1 VRVYPYDALETALDE
16 LEAGELG
23 AFMKL
28 EPVMRW
34 LTATRPR
41 LQVVATGITTE
52 YLAVAVA
59 SGNEALAEQID
70 AAQRAIT
77 GRGERTALAA
87 RWFAH
92 IDPSATAVLL

>member
-1 VRVYPYDALETALDE
+1 
-16 LEAGELG
+16 
-23 AFMKL
+23 
-28 EPVMRW
+28 
-34 LTATRPR
+34 

-70 AAQRAIT
+70 AAQRAVAD
-77 GRGERTALAA
+77 RGEGTALAA
-87 RWFAH
+87 RWFAR